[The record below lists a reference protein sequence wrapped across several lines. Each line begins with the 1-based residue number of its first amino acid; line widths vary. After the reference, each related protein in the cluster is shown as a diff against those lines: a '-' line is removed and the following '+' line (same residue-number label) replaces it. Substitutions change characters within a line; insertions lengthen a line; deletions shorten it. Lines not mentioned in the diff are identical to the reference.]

1 MKILVANIGSTSFKY
16 RLFAMDT
23 MAILSQGKFERLTSY
38 DAAINQCLADVS
50 GHELSAVA
58 FKAVHAG
65 PFSGARYVNE
75 EFLEKMDDFAFFAP
89 AHNPPYIAAM
99 RAFAKAAPGL

>member
-16 RLFAMDT
+16 RLFETDT
-23 MAILSQGKFERLTSY
+23 MTVVTEGRVERIGQPGCCKDYDTAIQVCLT
-38 DAAINQCLADVS
+38 DV
-50 GHELSAVA
+50 GHVECVA

-65 PFSGARYVNE
+65 PLSGARIVDCE
-75 EFLEKMDDFAFFAP
+75 LLAAMEDFAFFAP

-99 RAFAKAAPGL
+99 RAFG